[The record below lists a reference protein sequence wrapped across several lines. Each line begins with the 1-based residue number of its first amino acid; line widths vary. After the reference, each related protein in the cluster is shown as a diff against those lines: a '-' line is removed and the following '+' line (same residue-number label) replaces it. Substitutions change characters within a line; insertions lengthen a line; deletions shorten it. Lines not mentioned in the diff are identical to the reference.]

1 MVRRSSFR
9 LSTVG
14 STVKGKRRA
23 RECGAPRSA
32 GAESWREPEKA
43 GTCAPTARGGRG
55 RPAACYGASPDG
67 SHPSGAKSLNYTLR
81 RVPDNVPYIGGGQSR
96 YRDIRGSERNIF
108 RDDIMSGCR
117 THICCVKRR
126 MSRLYTNGH
135 PDTRENQ
142 KQPQEKHRGT
152 HACGACAE
160 VYIAYYVRLSFTVA
174 DHAPDDADG
183 VTKRIKNN

>member
-1 MVRRSSFR
+1 MKSRS
-9 LSTVG
+9 VNHA
-14 STVKGKRRA
+14 VA
-23 RECGAPRSA
+23 
-32 GAESWREPEKA
+32 
-43 GTCAPTARGGRG
+43 
-55 RPAACYGASPDG
+55 
-67 SHPSGAKSLNYTLR
+67 YTLR